1 MSLFASAWRFSPVCT
16 WQHVFGDGLLYHTAA
31 CSRGGWQLWSTAG
44 YKISRDQSLLKPF
57 FVPSHA
63 ASLAGTGYSMDDL
76 LQPNGSMRPLLEV
89 MSLHK
94 PVNSEIENNFAR
106 AVSASKCS
114 RGAGKTFS
122 CFVSVSVLCCVDTF
136 KPGHCQLFLKPF
148 WTIPIHFH
156 ALIPHFVSAS
166 LVHSIRLQTHCLC
179 GQEIL
184 WWFLVRYIYIN
195 LYNIYYI
202 VV

>member
-1 MSLFASAWRFSPVCT
+1 MFPWR
-16 WQHVFGDGLLYHTAA
+16 LTALVD
-31 CSRGGWQLWSTAG
+31 SRLQDIERSKLAQAFLCAQPCCLDTGFTT
-44 YKISRDQSLLKPF
+44 RLK
-57 FVPSHA
+57 
-63 ASLAGTGYSMDDL
+63 SLAGTGYSMDDL

-148 WTIPIHFH
+148 
-156 ALIPHFVSAS
+156 
-166 LVHSIRLQTHCLC
+166 
-179 GQEIL
+179 
-184 WWFLVRYIYIN
+184 
-195 LYNIYYI
+195 
-202 VV
+202 